1 MSNIIKKLQLTTLGA
16 CLTLALSAGVV
27 STAVSAANHTD
38 EVSAAQAAKISLKQA
53 ITTASKEASGTLIS
67 AEFDDDD
74 SDAEGDG
81 GVYELEFSTNTTG
94 YEIKVDAITGKV
106 VKSETENLDKDDVD
120 SYEVQQQAKIK
131 IMDAINTAE
140 KQTSGRVLEIEFE
153 NDNDYADHQ
162 TYYEVKVLKADQIVE
177 LNIDAETGTVFERKT
192 KDTDANNNAN
202 TNVNTDAAADVEL

>member
-27 STAVSAANHTD
+27 STAISAANHTD

-106 VKSETENLDKDDVD
+106 VKSETENLDKDDVT

-153 NDNDYADHQ
+153 NDRDYANHAS
-162 TYYEVKVLKADQIVE
+162 YYETQLLKGNSLLW
-177 LNIDAETGTVFERKT
+177 LNIDADTG
-192 KDTDANNNAN
+192 N
-202 TNVNTDAAADVEL
+202 TFKNKFKK